1 MEPLNVGLV
10 VFSIGLL
17 VTTFYFNIKTPQPA
31 KVLNNKVVSI
41 SDDMGGSISD
51 DMGGS
56 VSGENKDK
64 QDVITVQLPGKILG
78 DNQYV
83 LDLKVS
89 YIKSEGDSELQK
101 KQKPEVTDHRKK
113 PYGRLDRFI

>member
-1 MEPLNVGLV
+1 MEPVGVGLV

-17 VTTFYFNIKTPQPA
+17 VTTFYFNTKTPQPVKA
-31 KVLNNKVVSI
+31 LDSKVVSL
-41 SDDMGGSISD
+41 SDMGGEI
-51 DMGGS
+51 
-56 VSGENKDK
+56 SGENENK

-89 YIKSEGDSELQK
+89 YIKSESDSDPQG
-101 KQKPEVTDHRKK
+101 KQKSETVDQKKK

>member
-1 MEPLNVGLV
+1 MEPVSIGLV

-17 VTTFYFNIKTPQPA
+17 ATTFYFNTKTPQPA
-31 KVLNNKVVSI
+31 KVLDNKVVSL
-41 SDDMGGSISD
+41 SDSMGGSIS
-51 DMGGS
+51 
-56 VSGENKDK
+56 GENENK

-89 YIKSEGDSELQK
+89 YIKGEGDSDPQG
-101 KQKPEVTDHRKK
+101 KQKSEPVDQKKK